1 MTPAGRLLAV
11 TLTVLALTA
20 CSERSGP
27 VQVQTRELPP
37 FSAIDM
43 EGAAALQI
51 KVGSPSAVQIEA
63 TPKVLDRI
71 ETEVR
76 GDTLYIRSRAKNWLP
91 SRDGR
96 HVSVRIN
103 LPELQVLRLG
113 GGHRAS
119 IEGFA
124 GGEAQIKV
132 EGAAKIDASGYL
144 DTLRVHL
151 AGAGTANLAKL
162 KSVNAHVTVDGVGRV
177 IVHTSDTLDATMN
190 GMGAIHYLGNPR
202 EVRTRMNGLGSIG
215 KQDSE
220 EADTD
225 AEDAE
230 SGEKARPELDPEKLQ
245 PEYED
250 AKDWKKGGETEVI

>member
-1 MTPAGRLLAV
+1 MRPAGRLLAV
-11 TLTVLALTA
+11 IVAILALTA

-27 VQVQTRELPP
+27 VEVQTRELPQ
-37 FSAIDM
+37 FNAIDM

-51 KVGSPSAVQIEA
+51 VVGAPNSVQIEA
-63 TPKVLDRI
+63 SAKVLDRI
-71 ETEVR
+71 DTEVR
-76 GDTLYIRSRAKNWLP
+76 DGTLYIRSRAKNWLT
-91 SRDGR
+91 SRGGR

-124 GGEAQIKV
+124 GGESQIKV
-132 EGAAKIDASGYL
+132 EGAAQIQASGHL
-144 DTLRVHL
+144 DTLKVHL
-151 AGAGTANLAKL
+151 AGAGTANLANL

-177 IVHTSDTLDATMN
+177 VVHTSDSLDATMN
-190 GMGAIHYLGNPR
+190 GLGAIHYLGNPR

-215 KQDSE
+215 KQD
-220 EADTD
+220 D
-225 AEDAE
+225 AETEMHDE
-230 SGEKARPELDPEKLQ
+230 DVERSEKPRPEVDPEKLQ